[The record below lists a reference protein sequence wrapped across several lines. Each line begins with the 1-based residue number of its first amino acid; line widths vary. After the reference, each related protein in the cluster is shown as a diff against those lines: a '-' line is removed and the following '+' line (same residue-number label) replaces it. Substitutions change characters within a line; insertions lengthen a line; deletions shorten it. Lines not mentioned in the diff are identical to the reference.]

1 VKAARIINWFKN
13 HVIAGTLLSLLIVF
27 TVYEFLSGFLV
38 YSRDAY
44 ITTDV
49 IAVAPEVSGPLAE
62 LAVTDNQVIHRGD
75 LLIRIKPEPFQLDL
89 DRLQA
94 SLELARANAEKAKEE
109 VSIATDRIAS
119 QQAQFDDAKISFERA
134 AELRKSGEMAQQTFD
149 DARRTYDVATALLE
163 AARNSRVTAD
173 QEIIVQSAS
182 VHGAAA
188 AVARAKYDLDRTVI
202 VAPVSGHVAPLI
214 VRVGDYLTAGRPVVA
229 IVSDENWRL
238 VVNLPER
245 HLKGLKVGQG
255 VYCYIGSDPWRIH
268 AGRVRSIAPGVA
280 RSIDPSLVLPF
291 VNLSTDWIR
300 LPRRFPVEIDLGDL
314 PKKQRLF
321 VGSDANVF
329 YVMPP

>member
-1 VKAARIINWFKN
+1 
-13 HVIAGTLLSLLIVF
+13 
-27 TVYEFLSGFLV
+27 
-38 YSRDAY
+38 
-44 ITTDV
+44 
-49 IAVAPEVSGPLAE
+49 VAPEVSGPLAT
-62 LAVTDNQVIHRGD
+62 LAVKDNQVVHRGE
-75 LLIRIKPEPFQLDL
+75 LLIKINPEPFQLDL

-94 SLELARANAEKAKEE
+94 DLEFARANVEKAKEE
-109 VSIATDRIAS
+109 VQTASDRIAS
-119 QQAQFDDAKISFERA
+119 QQAQLEDVKIAFQRA
-134 AELRKSGEMAQQTFD
+134 TELRKSGNIAQQAFD
-149 DARRTYDVATALLE
+149 DAQRTYDVALALLA
-163 AARNSRVTAD
+163 AARASRVIAAR
-173 QEIIVQSAS
+173 EVSVQSAA
-182 VHGAAA
+182 VNGAAA

-255 VYCYIGSDPWRIH
+255 VYCYIGSDPWRIQR
-268 AGRVRSIAPGVA
+268 GKIRSIAPGVA
-280 RSIDPSLVLPF
+280 RSIDPSQVLPY

-314 PKKQRLF
+314 PKKERLF

-329 YVMPP
+329 YSKLP